1 MKTRDNIY
9 YDLHESIYRIE
20 QGRMIFVF
28 SSELYRTKF
37 KEQVQQ
43 HRIQFNKKFK
53 VRYGLAFDFKE
64 LPDVVLYCK
73 IEKRGFLLIKKG
85 EVMDECRELTCAG
98 ETVTRQ
104 P

>member
-20 QGRMIFVF
+20 QGHMIFVF

-43 HRIQFNKKFK
+43 HRTEFNKKLK
-53 VRYGLAFDFKE
+53 VRYGLNFEFKE
-64 LPDVVLYCK
+64 LPDVVLYSK
-73 IEKRGFLLIKKG
+73 IEKRGFLIVKKG
-85 EVMDECRELTCAG
+85 EVMDGCQDLICAG
-98 ETVTRQ
+98 ETVTLK